1 MRQGPGVFKQ
11 YEDMMLRCGKSIMA
25 SILELNGSER
35 YSCCNLHAVISPLFA
50 YLQAILGTSDML
62 CTCERVATGEVREG
76 NGRDSCRLAG
86 RCLYNLIHQSR
97 TPLKY

>member
-1 MRQGPGVFKQ
+1 MWQV
-11 YEDMMLRCGKSIMA
+11 YLA

-76 NGRDSCRLAG
+76 SATNMWRGRLEMTGITVGWQVDAYTI
-86 RCLYNLIHQSR
+86 LYINPEPH
-97 TPLKY
+97 